1 MKKAK
6 KERPE
11 KVQTDEE
18 DEALE
23 EWAPGQEPVIPHT
36 FPRLNQTARGFQ
48 EAADILQLACPTC
61 RASGRVYGAR
71 KAKRMRWWCGACAG
85 TGIDL
90 VHAPMEQRGRLAIEA
105 QNHGFQDIADWM
117 RDPDDK
123 GFPVCAPR
131 RVVVGRG
138 D

>member
-1 MKKAK
+1 MKRAK

-11 KVQTDEE
+11 KVTSDEE
-18 DEALE
+18 DEARE

-36 FPRLNQTARGFQ
+36 FPRLNQTAKGFQ
-48 EAADILQLACPTC
+48 EAADILSLACPTC

-71 KAKRMRWWCGACAG
+71 KARKSRWYCGACGG

-90 VHAPMEQRGRLAIEA
+90 VHCPKGQREALANEVRA
-105 QNHGFQDIADWM
+105 RGFTRIADWM
-117 RDPDDK
+117 EEPDDK
-123 GFPVCAPR
+123 GFPVEHPR
-131 RVVVGRG
+131 RHVVGRG